1 MKNLFIIVSL
11 LVFFALGFMA
21 ARYFPPGGLFTA
33 PEPDT
38 VMVTKVI
45 PGDIRLVEIE
55 TTVPEPVLI
64 DTGAFQIIEITK
76 DIDTNEILAD
86 YFRTRRYEDTL
97 TDDTS
102 FRAVY
107 NATVNQN
114 RLTGFS
120 YQHQNLRETAVYE
133 THIHHYN
140 RALMAGADV
149 MLAPDRFNLGPSLLY
164 HNRNEAYQLSVG
176 LLQKEFRFGYLRSLW
191 IPKKPP

>member
-1 MKNLFIIVSL
+1 MKKLFTIVSL
-11 LVFFALGFMA
+11 LVSFSLGFMA
-21 ARYFPPGGLFTA
+21 ARFLSPGGLFTA

-55 TTVPEPVLI
+55 TTVPDPVFI
-64 DTGAFQIIEITK
+64 DTGAFQIIELPQ
-76 DIDTNEILAD
+76 DVDTNAILAD
-86 YFRTRRYEDTL
+86 YFRTRRYHDTL
-97 TDDTS
+97 SDDTS

-107 NATVNQN
+107 EATVHKN
-114 RLTGFS
+114 RLADFR
-120 YQHQNLRETAVYE
+120 YQHQNLRKTAIYE
-133 THIHHYN
+133 THIHNHT